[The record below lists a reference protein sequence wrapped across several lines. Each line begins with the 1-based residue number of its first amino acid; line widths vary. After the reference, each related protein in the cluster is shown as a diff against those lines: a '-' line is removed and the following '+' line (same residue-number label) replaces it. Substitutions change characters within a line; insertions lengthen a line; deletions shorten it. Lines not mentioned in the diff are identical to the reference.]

1 MQLAIFNEDPLY
13 SEALEY
19 WYEKWNSLS
28 NEVKNGEIGIDVINI
43 RMVLLDIRNEYELN
57 KFESENNRKVYLNLI
72 EKFLKE
78 QHMHLYKDELLILKN
93 YLEKKN
99 GQAAYIL
106 SKELSEI
113 FSNESFAQIL
123 FDELLIL
130 LKKKSFSKEHRIKI
144 SNLTKDIIIDLV
156 TSGMDIDDVKKLCD
170 EIFRSYILQN
180 DEEIIILFKY
190 IPEELP
196 DIQAKEYIDNLS
208 LEDRLNIFK
217 KNLVL
222 EEVDYTFIF
231 PVWGM
236 LVDGNETLFGLSI
249 YDPLQTQKL
258 DKEEWSYELFPLP
271 LKSSDEVGDNKSR
284 CNVII
289 NVKATSINIA
299 KKQAE
304 EKYFIFLNLINLKFA
319 SKYTEVFWD
328 GQYIGK
334 KTDTQHST
342 FGITSSSNRDE
353 KTLRRKLS
361 KDHPIFLNNEKYKE
375 MNDYSNLIDILQKRN
390 MFIEVNSIINVIE
403 LMSKSI
409 WESEENKLLNYW
421 ICLESLANISKK
433 NNETKF
439 TFIKETVSNMYF
451 LWERFRPIHNLFL
464 LTRHYTQD
472 AHRND
477 ETINIPT
484 EFIKDVGIY
493 ESYNEDSRVSLINFD
508 KRKHELL
515 SYTTKVSFLDEI
527 ENTINFYNDNKEAIQ
542 RLKIKRDEV
551 KLTIDYIYKTRNQ
564 IVHNGYISKKLIPY
578 LVKFAEAYAN
588 SLLQRVI
595 DVYIDNEFNLQNYF
609 IKEQYEGLRLEKKLS
624 NKEFYKLGL
633 EK

>member
-231 PVWGM
+231 P
-236 LVDGNETLFGLSI
+236 FG
-249 YDPLQTQKL
+249 
-258 DKEEWSYELFPLP
+258 
-271 LKSSDEVGDNKSR
+271 V
-284 CNVII
+284 C
-289 NVKATSINIA
+289 
-299 KKQAE
+299 
-304 EKYFIFLNLINLKFA
+304 
-319 SKYTEVFWD
+319 
-328 GQYIGK
+328 
-334 KTDTQHST
+334 
-342 FGITSSSNRDE
+342 
-353 KTLRRKLS
+353 
-361 KDHPIFLNNEKYKE
+361 
-375 MNDYSNLIDILQKRN
+375 
-390 MFIEVNSIINVIE
+390 
-403 LMSKSI
+403 
-409 WESEENKLLNYW
+409 
-421 ICLESLANISKK
+421 
-433 NNETKF
+433 
-439 TFIKETVSNMYF
+439 
-451 LWERFRPIHNLFL
+451 
-464 LTRHYTQD
+464 
-472 AHRND
+472 
-477 ETINIPT
+477 
-484 EFIKDVGIY
+484 
-493 ESYNEDSRVSLINFD
+493 
-508 KRKHELL
+508 
-515 SYTTKVSFLDEI
+515 
-527 ENTINFYNDNKEAIQ
+527 
-542 RLKIKRDEV
+542 
-551 KLTIDYIYKTRNQ
+551 
-564 IVHNGYISKKLIPY
+564 
-578 LVKFAEAYAN
+578 
-588 SLLQRVI
+588 
-595 DVYIDNEFNLQNYF
+595 
-609 IKEQYEGLRLEKKLS
+609 
-624 NKEFYKLGL
+624 
-633 EK
+633 